1 MHADIISP
9 DVLSS
14 SPNLPSSLLP
24 GMCST
29 FNLVLMWL
37 CLFFF
42 IFKLYIIVFV
52 LPNIKMN
59 PPQWLL
65 PVHEP
70 AFSGTL
76 PTVTN
81 EWQVNE
87 QGGGAWRL

>member
-1 MHADIISP
+1 MLYFQFGTYVA
-9 DVLSS
+9 SS
-14 SPNLPSSLLP
+14 
-24 GMCST
+24 
-29 FNLVLMWL
+29 
-37 CLFFF
+37 FFF
-42 IFKLYIIVFV
+42 FFKLYIIVFV

-87 QGGGAWRL
+87 QGGGDWRL